1 MSNEIAIAKMENET
15 KESKPKRA
23 PRRGKRQKK
32 KTQQKADSPAT
43 EQTETS
49 VPKKEE
55 IQSTATKESGDLLTK
70 KSPEPLKEPSDSP
83 TGKEQDKEATKEA
96 GLAKESELAKP
107 EMAPT
112 KDKEAKVEDKQT
124 APSGEQKEAPP
135 TVEGKE
141 KKFTKEDLKAPM
153 ARLLEKLTIQE
164 LLGKKQ
170 GAPKELVI
178 LKPTD
183 SVEMAL
189 NTLARHRIL
198 SAPVRD
204 PESEEFDGFL
214 DIMDILFFVLRIL
227 TGFKD
232 ENVQWASYVQ
242 RMSDI
247 VEKDKIMQVT
257 PIREIVGSF
266 PYNKFCPVNQTAN
279 MFQLV
284 EDVLSHHIHRAPVF
298 DFSSPDRKRLV
309 GIASQTD
316 VIRYLAENAAD
327 LGLLALKTVSDLKL
341 AHELDSV
348 VTMSDKAMAVHA
360 FYLMY
365 YNKVSAVAIVNS
377 EGTLVANIS
386 ASDLRGLS
394 NSSIA
399 TLFLPVCD
407 YLIKAHDLPKY
418 PMTCKYYTRLDMVL
432 VRMGIFRVHRLW
444 LVDDFERPIGLIS
457 LSDIMKRIAT
467 MQ

>member
-1 MSNEIAIAKMENET
+1 
-15 KESKPKRA
+15 
-23 PRRGKRQKK
+23 
-32 KTQQKADSPAT
+32 
-43 EQTETS
+43 
-49 VPKKEE
+49 
-55 IQSTATKESGDLLTK
+55 
-70 KSPEPLKEPSDSP
+70 
-83 TGKEQDKEATKEA
+83 
-96 GLAKESELAKP
+96 
-107 EMAPT
+107 
-112 KDKEAKVEDKQT
+112 
-124 APSGEQKEAPP
+124 
-135 TVEGKE
+135 
-141 KKFTKEDLKAPM
+141 
-153 ARLLEKLTIQE
+153 
-164 LLGKKQ
+164 
-170 GAPKELVI
+170 

-189 NTLARHRIL
+189 NTLAKHRIL

-214 DIMDILFFVLRIL
+214 DIMDILFFVLRTL

-247 VEKDKIMQVT
+247 VAKDKMLQIT

-284 EDVLSHHIHRAPVF
+284 EDVLSHHVHRAPVF
-298 DFSSPDRKRLV
+298 DFSSRERKRLV

-348 VTMSDKAMAVHA
+348 VTMSDKAMAIHA

-394 NSSIA
+394 NSSVA